1 MPSDHPFQLLFETFG
16 KLPDV
21 HSDEVNKEARE
32 TMKAWLKVPLEK
44 PGHSILLKAPRA
56 GHGKTH
62 LLTRLQYELGG
73 THEFIPL
80 HAIGGSRIDAA
91 TVLDDTLRRLVRGL
105 PAAGGLTVL
114 DLVARRLF
122 SSSLQPLVNSGE
134 VPCQDREGAINALRT
149 RPIETFDFHHPGAV
163 TAHWARDNFELLG
176 PRLSLELS
184 QGRGLSLRE
193 VSFWVDAMFRFSATP
208 IDNPGRVRALA
219 ATVFEDPGAEAVA
232 HERLV
237 ALLGLLTSLMRVVLV
252 ADEIEGFSS
261 DETAALR
268 FASFLGALRQSA
280 ERVDVVLSV
289 NEDVW
294 KSAFLPRLSGGLAD
308 RLSEVVVELEPLDRA
323 GMLAIIESRSPGDGE
338 KILSEMEPD
347 TASTH
352 ARGIIKEAGNAWE
365 DAAQGKSRKK
375 TEKPEKQQHPEKQ
388 EEPEPASEE
397 IPPSAAIEPLPEP
410 TPPEAKEPEKP
421 VVDPLSG
428 FAAAAS
434 PEKTSETQ
442 ASAFAAPEP
451 PGKNDT
457 PPAAE
462 VPVKSGFS
470 AEAAIAAFA
479 ATSLSE
485 SGDSNSD
492 SMFSSEAPS
501 QKEASKSSGQ
511 REAPSSWP
519 SPEVSE
525 SAFQAP
531 KEDTP
536 SAFAAPSAPEKTEEP
551 VPAFSAAP
559 SEPAPAP
566 KEEARP
572 VSDFTA
578 PPATAR
584 EEAAPSM
591 FQAPPVDPTS
601 MFGAPA
607 GPARTEETASAF
619 SAAPP
624 EPENQPA
631 PPIQVPPAPI
641 QEPASMFQ
649 APPAPAEDAVSAF
662 QAAPAEPQPPAFQA
676 PPQENP
682 ASAFQAPPPQP
693 QEQAP
698 AFTPAPPA
706 QDTAGAFQS
715 PPVQPAPQESP
726 SEGKSAEASTD
737 RVDDLLRQFR
747 ERYGK
752 S

>member
-16 KLPDV
+16 RLPEA
-21 HSDEVNKEARE
+21 HSEEVNREARE

-44 PGHSILLKAPRA
+44 PGHCILLKAPRA

-62 LLTRLQYELGG
+62 LLTHLQYELGG

-184 QGRGLSLRE
+184 QNRGLSLRE

-347 TASTH
+347 TIPSH

-365 DAAQGKSRKK
+365 DAAQGKPRKK
-375 TEKPEKQQHPEKQ
+375 SEQPEQKETPA
-388 EEPEPASEE
+388 PEPKAEE
-397 IPPSAAIEPLPEP
+397 IPPSAAIQPLPEP
-410 TPPEAKEPEKP
+410 APPEPMEPEKP
-421 VVDPLSG
+421 VIDPLSG
-428 FAAAAS
+428 FAAARSS
-434 PEKTSETQ
+434 PEKAPESAFSAPETSEETETP
-442 ASAFAAPEP
+442 APEKISE
-451 PGKNDT
+451 PGR
-457 PPAAE
+457 
-462 VPVKSGFS
+462 FS
-470 AEAAIAAFA
+470 PEAAIAAFA
-479 ATSLSE
+479 AAPLA
-485 SGDSNSD
+485 DSD
-492 SMFSSEAPS
+492 SDTFSSES
-501 QKEASKSSGQ
+501 FHKKEAPETPS
-511 REAPSSWP
+511 EENIPSSWP
-519 SPEVSE
+519 SPDISG

-531 KEDTP
+531 KEE
-536 SAFAAPSAPEKTEEP
+536 SSS
-551 VPAFSAAP
+551 AFSAAP
-559 SEPAPAP
+559 AEKEEPVSAFSAPTVQKPEEPAA
-566 KEEARP
+566 
-572 VSDFTA
+572 A
-578 PPATAR
+578 PPEPKQ
-584 EEAAPSM
+584 EEPPSI
-591 FQAPPVDPTS
+591 FQAPPAEPAS
-601 MFGAPA
+601 MFGAP
-607 GPARTEETASAF
+607 PAPGESAPAPSAF

-624 EPENQPA
+624 LPMEEPKDPA
-631 PPIQVPPAPI
+631 EASTSPKE
-641 QEPASMFQ
+641 EPSSMFQ
-649 APPAPAEDAVSAF
+649 SPPAATEDSVSAF
-662 QAAPAEPQPPAFQA
+662 QAPPKEEQAPAFQPPPPA
-676 PPQENP
+676 PPAED
-682 ASAFQAPPPQP
+682 ASSAFQAPPPQ
-693 QEQAP
+693 EAP
-698 AFTPAPPA
+698 R
-706 QDTAGAFQS
+706 Q
-715 PPVQPAPQESP
+715 SP
-726 SEGKSAEASTD
+726 SEEKADQAATD